1 MKHPARRALVLGLP
15 LSVLLAACQSS
26 PTPTLYTLGP
36 VPGPVLTGGARTVVV
51 REIGNAR
58 YLERP
63 NVVRSSEGYQLDV
76 MPNDLWGEPVGSM
89 ITRTFVQELA
99 QRLQGSTVLA
109 ETGAI
114 GISPDVLVEVNVLRF
129 DSDHNNTVVLNAQYG
144 VTRPGSGKPPI
155 ARAAD
160 IHAPMPSPA
169 TPGQVAAMSDAL
181 GQLADQVARLVVG
194 G

>member
-1 MKHPARRALVLGLP
+1 MRHPSRRALLIALP
-15 LSVLLAACQSS
+15 LSAALAACQSS
-26 PTPTLYTLGP
+26 PIPTLYTLAP
-36 VPGPVLTGGARTVVV
+36 VAGPVLTGGSRTIVV

-89 ITRTFVQELA
+89 ITRIFVQELG
-99 QRLQGSTVLA
+99 QRLQGATVLA

-144 VTRPGSGKPPI
+144 VTRPGSGKPPV

-160 IHAPMPSPA
+160 IHAPMPSA
-169 TPGQVAAMSDAL
+169 GTPGQVAGMSDAL
-181 GQLADQVARLVVG
+181 GQLADQVSRLVVG